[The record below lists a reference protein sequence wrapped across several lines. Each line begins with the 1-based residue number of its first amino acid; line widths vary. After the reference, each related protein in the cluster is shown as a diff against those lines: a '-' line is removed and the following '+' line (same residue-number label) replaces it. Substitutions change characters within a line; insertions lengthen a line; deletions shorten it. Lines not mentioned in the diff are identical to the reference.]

1 VSFLYRLHFAIHDT
15 MTVSHYNVTEWYAQ
29 QPSHVRA
36 KTTWEKP
43 PTHGKD
49 VLAWPSFPV

>member
-1 VSFLYRLHFAIHDT
+1 MSFLYRLHFAIHDT